1 MAVCAH
7 VFMYV
12 LCGHVF
18 MYVRVCAHVFMYV
31 RVCSE
36 EYSSLGAS
44 AEATAPCMRD
54 LFSLALEI
62 NK

>member
-1 MAVCAH
+1 MALVCDTGDFRWGMAVCAH
-7 VFMYV
+7 VFVYV
-12 LCGHVF
+12 H
-18 MYVRVCAHVFMYV
+18 
-31 RVCSE
+31 VCSE